1 MGAIGGILGLSG
13 GANGTGFS
21 GPQGAPIV
29 NTTNPAQTSA
39 AYTGTQGSLSSQQAL
54 LSALQAQ
61 NGLGNQ
67 SQVYNQFQ
75 GIANGKGPNP
85 AQAMLNQSTGQNVA
99 NQGAL
104 MAGQRGASSNVGL
117 IAKQAAQQG
126 SAIQQNA
133 AGQAATLQANQSLN
147 ALNSAG
153 NMANTQAANQ
163 IGATTTNTQANLAEQ
178 QALMN
183 AQNAFNQNQ
192 VSMQNNINSANA
204 GLAQTNMGGQQS
216 FLGGVGNAAGGVT
229 GLFAAGGAVQGS
241 SGPRSM
247 IAKHMASGT
256 VQDYRQ
262 GGNIMAATPGQKA
275 VVSGNSYSN
284 DRIPSVLSEGEG
296 VLDRKTMSDPG
307 PIGQMARA
315 IIAHINKRNGS
326 GS

>member
-183 AQNAFNQNQ
+183 AQNAYNQNQ
-192 VSMQNNINSANA
+192 VSMQNNINSSNA

-216 FLGGVGNAAGGVT
+216 FLGGVGNAAGGAT
-229 GLFAAGGAVQGS
+229 GLFASGGAVQGT

-247 IAKHMASGT
+247 IAKHLSSGG
-256 VQDYRQ
+256 VMDYRQ
-262 GGNIMAATPGQKA
+262 GGDVMAANPAQKA
-275 VVSGNSYSN
+275 TVSGNSYSN
-284 DRIPSVLSEGEG
+284 DKIPALLSEKEIVIPRSVLQSK
-296 VLDRKTMSDPG
+296 D
-307 PIGQMARA
+307 PIGGSARFVSA
-315 IIAHINKRNGS
+315 VLAKKGK
-326 GS
+326 G